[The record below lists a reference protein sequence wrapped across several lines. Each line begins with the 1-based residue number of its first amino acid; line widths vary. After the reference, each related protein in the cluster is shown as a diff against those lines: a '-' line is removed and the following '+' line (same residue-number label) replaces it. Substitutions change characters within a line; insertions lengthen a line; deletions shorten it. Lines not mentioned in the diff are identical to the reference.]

1 MPKVVCRNNIDAD
14 GGTLSSPQGGM
25 SGMDWANLLIESPQ
39 FAERCPWSEFDD
51 RAWEQL
57 LSFRP
62 EFAARCDFSK
72 LSALTCRV
80 LFARHREL
88 APNCAPGTPSEQQD
102 IAWDYAKFPLWVG
115 EGVSCAMEG
124 DSFCDIMRLWCQR
137 EKIVQKAFVSLSR
150 FIADQKRNSSG
161 VDEKVWSDIEKG
173 HPLLLSIEVVP
184 ARLDSPEQL
193 REEVVCTLRLRG
205 DDEVDAD
212 CRTCE
217 SRMKCTYRNP
227 LLGEY
232 QIMYDRHGR
241 ACRDEFS
248 FADKD
253 DGFRNGC
260 PDKADAFELVG
271 A

>member
-1 MPKVVCRNNIDAD
+1 
-14 GGTLSSPQGGM
+14 
-25 SGMDWANLLIESPQ
+25 
-39 FAERCPWSEFDD
+39 
-51 RAWEQL
+51 
-57 LSFRP
+57 
-62 EFAARCDFSK
+62 
-72 LSALTCRV
+72 
-80 LFARHREL
+80 
-88 APNCAPGTPSEQQD
+88 
-102 IAWDYAKFPLWVG
+102 
-115 EGVSCAMEG
+115 MEG

-150 FIADQKRNSSG
+150 FIADQKRNSSE

-260 PDKADAFELVG
+260 PDKADA
-271 A
+271 